1 MRIGFILSLIFAII
15 VTIFAIQNSAV
26 ITVNFLF
33 TKVEISLALIIFI
46 SAIIGAIIVTFLGL
60 RRELSLKHNNK
71 SLSTKIAELEKENS
85 LLKIEVDNSKESNNA
100 IIEEVSMDKN

>member
-1 MRIGFILSLIFAII
+1 MRIGFILSLVFAII

-33 TKVEISLALIIFI
+33 TKLEISLALIIFI
-46 SAIIGAIIVTFLGL
+46 STIVGAIIVTFLGL

-71 SLSTKIAELEKENS
+71 ILNNKVSELQREIDGLKTNSALPEKEVS
-85 LLKIEVDNSKESNNA
+85 IDKI
-100 IIEEVSMDKN
+100 

>member
-60 RRELSLKHNNK
+60 RRELSLKHNGK
-71 SLSTKIAELEKENS
+71 ALESKVSELEKSNS
-85 LLKIEVDNSKESNNA
+85 LLKAEIENLKESNNA
-100 IIEEVSMDKN
+100 IVKEVSIDKN